1 MDQNYTNLPTSHL
14 LGSVPAV
21 ISDDKKIPVN
31 DVSIPAASMQIF
43 PPTNGDRGGRG
54 YQSLGN
60 SSGGDEQQATGSWKG
75 FTNISSYTQYFN
87 VDTDV
92 VIERIQN
99 SLYPI
104 HGNFFRKIGNNPDLY
119 GTIWISTT
127 LIFMIAALGNCATY
141 LMRRQSDKTLSWSFD
156 VSYLNVAA
164 SAIYGYIVL
173 TPAAFYFMLQYLG
186 RNSSAG
192 TSLVRFWCMWGYSL
206 SIFIPSSFLL
216 IIPLEFLRWIV
227 IILTGAASASF
238 VALNLKSEMEGSDL
252 TLLFVAA
259 FVLQI
264 ALALFIKVWF
274 FA

>member
-1 MDQNYTNLPTSHL
+1 MDETYTNLPTSHL

-21 ISDDKKIPVN
+21 IRDDRKAPVN

-43 PPTNGDRGGRG
+43 PPTNGDRGRG
-54 YQSLGN
+54 YQSLEN
-60 SSGGDEQQATGSWKG
+60 SNGGDDQQAASSWKG

-92 VIERIQN
+92 VVERIQN

-104 HGNFFRKIGNNPDLY
+104 HGDFFRKIGNNPDLY
-119 GTIWISTT
+119 GAIWISTT
-127 LIFMIAALGNCATY
+127 LIFVIAALGNCATF
-141 LMRRQSDKTLSWSFD
+141 LMRRQNDKSIAWSFD

-164 SAIYGYIVL
+164 SAIYGYAVL
-173 TPAAFYFMLQYLG
+173 TPAAFYSILQYLG
-186 RNSSAG
+186 SNAG
-192 TSLVRFWCMWGYSL
+192 ARASLVRFWCMWGYSL
-206 SIFIPSSFLL
+206 FVFIPCSFLL
-216 IIPLEFLRWIV
+216 LIPFEFLRWIV
-227 IILTGAASASF
+227 IILTGSASASF
-238 VALNLKSEMEGSDL
+238 VALNLKSEIEGSDL
-252 TLLFVAA
+252 TLLFVSA